1 MRRMHRK
8 ICRRRNLFCLF
19 ACGLL
24 AACDTSPPP
33 ITMVDNLR
41 LVQPNKE
48 PGNWMTHGRTYS
60 EQRYSPLNQI
70 SDQNVAE
77 LGLAWYTELSTDRG
91 IEATPIV
98 VDGVMFVTGGW
109 SIVHAIDARN
119 GRIIWTFDP
128 QVPGA
133 WAAKACCDVVNRG
146 VAVWQGK
153 VFVGTLDGR
162 LIALDA
168 RTGERIWEAQ
178 TTDRDLP
185 YTITGAPR
193 VINGKVIIGNG
204 GADYGVRGYVTAYE
218 STTGRQAWRFYTVPG
233 DPGKPFESDALAMA
247 AETWTGE
254 WWKSGGGGTVWN
266 AMAYDATL
274 KLLYI
279 GVGNGTP
286 WSQRQRSPEGGDNLF
301 LSSIVALKADSGEY
315 VWHYQTTPGE
325 SWNYSAVES
334 IILTTLEIDGERRQV
349 LIQAPKNGFFYVLD
363 RATGELLSA
372 EPYAAVNW
380 ASHIDIETGRPVEY
394 PFARYGAEGRVIV
407 PGASGGHSWYPM
419 SFSPKTGLAYVPA
432 HDVPYTY
439 RLNERYQF
447 TPGFQNTGIEE
458 GIADFSA
465 LAPNDEKPSV
475 RFGVYLIAWDPVQQ
489 KAAWRVSQQ
498 TLGGG
503 VLSTA
508 GNLVFQGMGS
518 GRFNAYAADTGTE
531 LWSFDV
537 GTSIMPGPVSYMID
551 DEQYVTVM
559 AGRGG
564 GSGLIGGP
572 MGRPWGGVRNVNRVL
587 TFRLGG
593 ETPLPPPGIIERV
606 LDPPPV
612 TADAQTVAEGKALYN
627 QYCYVCH
634 GLGLEGGGVLPDLR
648 YSDRAVH
655 EAWIDIVIEGALED
669 KGMRSFAAAFEP
681 EDALAIQAYVVERAN
696 AQINKTN

>member
-1 MRRMHRK
+1 MSQALK
-8 ICRRRNLFCLF
+8 VSLSLF

-24 AACDTSPPP
+24 AGCGSGTPD
-33 ITMVDNLR
+33 ITMVDNVR
-41 LVQPNKE
+41 INQPNKE

-60 EQRYSPLNQI
+60 EQRYSPLDRI
-70 SDQNVAE
+70 SDQNIGA
-77 LGLAWYTELSTDRG
+77 LGLAWYTDLNTDRG

-133 WAAKACCDVVNRG
+133 WAAYACCDVVNRG

-168 RTGERIWEAQ
+168 RTGERIWEVL
-178 TTDRDLP
+178 TIDRNLP

-193 VINGKVIIGNG
+193 IIKGKVIIGNG

-218 STTGRQAWRFYTVPG
+218 TTSGRQAWRFYTVPG
-233 DPGKPFESDALAMA
+233 DPGKLFESDAMEMA

-254 WWKSGGGGTVWN
+254 WWKAGGGGTVWN
-266 AMAYDATL
+266 AMAFDAQL
-274 KLLYI
+274 DLLYI

-286 WSQRQRSPEGGDNLF
+286 WSRRQRSPDGGDNLF
-301 LSSIVALKADSGEY
+301 LSSIVALRPESGEY

-334 IILTTLEIDGERRQV
+334 IILATLEIGGKKREV

-363 RATGELLSA
+363 RETGELLSA
-372 EPYAAVNW
+372 EPYVTVNW
-380 ASHIDIETGRPVEY
+380 ASHVDIETGRPVEY
-394 PFARYGAEGRVIV
+394 PFARYGTEGRMIL

-419 SFSPKTGLAYVPA
+419 SFSPKTDLAYIPA
-432 HDVPYTY
+432 HDVPNMF
-439 RLNERYQF
+439 RLNEAYEYA
-447 TPGFQNTGIEE
+447 PGFQNTGIEA
-458 GIADFSA
+458 GVVDFSA
-465 LAPNDEKPSV
+465 LDPNGEPAKA
-475 RFGVYLIAWDPVQQ
+475 RFGIYLIAWDPVRREP
-489 KAAWRVSQQ
+489 AWRISQD

-503 VLSTA
+503 TLVTA
-508 GNLVFQGMGS
+508 GNLVFQGLGS
-518 GRFNAYAADTGTE
+518 GRFNGYTADTGDKV
-531 LWSFDV
+531 WSFET
-537 GTSIMPGPVSYMID
+537 GTSIMAGPVSFTIS

-564 GSGLIGGP
+564 GSGLVGGP
-572 MGRPWGGVRNVNRVL
+572 MGRPWRGVRNVNRVL
-587 TFRLGG
+587 TFKLGG
-593 ETPLPPPGIIERV
+593 DTVLPPPGKIERV
-606 LDPPPV
+606 LDPPPA
-612 TADAQTVAEGKALYN
+612 TADPQTVAQGKKLYDR
-627 QYCYVCH
+627 YCYGCH

-648 YSDRAVH
+648 YSDRTVH
-655 EAWIDIVIEGALED
+655 EAWADIVVDGALD
-669 KGMRSFAAAFEP
+669 DQGMRSFANAFGPQE
-681 EDALAIQAYVVERAN
+681 ALAIQAYVVEGAN
-696 AQINKTN
+696 ALLAKTP

>member
-1 MRRMHRK
+1 
-8 ICRRRNLFCLF
+8 
-19 ACGLL
+19 
-24 AACDTSPPP
+24 
-33 ITMVDNLR
+33 MVDNLR

-119 GRIIWTFDP
+119 GRVIWTYDP

-178 TTDRDLP
+178 TTDRDSP

-218 STTGRQAWRFYTVPG
+218 STTGRQAWRFYTIPG
-233 DPGKPFESDALAMA
+233 DPGKPFESDALEMA

-380 ASHIDIETGRPVEY
+380 ASHVDIETGRPVEY

-419 SFSPKTGLAYVPA
+419 SFSPATGLAYIPA
-432 HDVPYTY
+432 HDVPNTY
-439 RLNERYQF
+439 QLNEAYDY
-447 TPGFQNTGIEE
+447 TPGFQNTGITE
-458 GIADFSA
+458 GITSFDA
-465 LAPNDEKPSV
+465 LNPNGEQQKL
-475 RFGVYLIAWDPVQQ
+475 RFGVYLIGWDPIKQE
-489 KAAWRVSQQ
+489 AAWKQSLSD
-498 TLGGG
+498 LGGG
-503 VLSTA
+503 TLATA
-508 GNLVFQGMGS
+508 GNLGFQGMGS
-518 GRFNAYAADTGTE
+518 GTFNAYKADDGE
-531 LWSFDV
+531 KLWSFDA
-537 GTSIMPGPVSYMID
+537 GTSIMPCPVSYAVD
-551 DEQYVTVM
+551 GEQYIAVM
-559 AGRGG
+559 VGRGG
-564 GSGLIGGP
+564 GSGLVGGP
-572 MGRPWGGVRNVNRVL
+572 TGRRWQGVENVNRVL
-587 TFRLGG
+587 AFKLNANGT
-593 ETPLPPPGIIERV
+593 LPAPARIRRELNPP
-606 LDPPPV
+606 DS
-612 TADAQTVAEGKALYN
+612 TADARTIARGKHLYAS
-627 QYCYVCH
+627 YCFLCH
-634 GLGLEGGGVLPDLR
+634 GLGVESGGVLPDLR
-648 YSDRAVH
+648 YASPAVH
-655 EAWIDIVIEGALED
+655 EQWTDIVIGGLLAGE
-669 KGMRSFAAAFEP
+669 GMRSWADVMNEN
-681 EDALAIQAYVVERAN
+681 DALAIQAYVIAAAN
-696 AQINKTN
+696 R